1 MVIVLLNFTSF
12 SQKDTSRICF
22 PYPVAQKIAIELVQ
36 KDSLQAELKVTQK
49 ILKENQT
56 TIKFQDSVIVS
67 FEKKEIEHKS
77 EVKIFEEKEKNYKEK
92 VTKLEGDNS
101 TLSRKN
107 RNLKTA
113 LQVVGGGFITTLSII
128 AAYIA
133 IK

>member
-1 MVIVLLNFTSF
+1 MVIVLLNFISF

-49 ILKENQT
+49 ILKENQN
-56 TIKFQDSVIVS
+56 TIKFQDSVIIS